1 MQPIYI
7 FGHKKP
13 DTDSICATITLSNLK
28 NQLGENTIP
37 CTLGYVNDETNFVLN
52 YFNVKEPTF
61 ISDVKL
67 EIKDIHYQKEY
78 YLKKKDSIYKSYQYM
93 LENKVT
99 SVPIV
104 DEETHFYGLLSMKD
118 IAKDQIS
125 GKTNEIHTSYQN
137 IMNTLEGTEILR
149 YEEEIEG
156 NIIVPTFRS
165 TTFIQNVKITP
176 NDILIVGD
184 RHSIIEY
191 AISNKAKLLIIT
203 GDGEIQPKHLEIA
216 KENKVSIIYTKFD
229 SFKVAKIINL
239 CNYNE
244 TIVNTQDIICFKE
257 HDKVTTC
264 QEIAAKNKYSNYP
277 IINEQ
282 NTCLGLLR
290 LADINNNTKKQV
302 ILVDHN
308 HYEQSA
314 DGLEEAEILEI
325 IDHHNIGNLGTTSPI
340 NFRNMPVGSS
350 NSIIYLLYTEHK
362 IEITKTMAGLMLAGI
377 LSDTLLL
384 KSPTTTELDK
394 QIVAELTNI
403 AQIDYQ
409 QFGLDMFKAGSSL
422 KGKTIEQVLYTDFK
436 NYNIKDRKIG
446 LSQIFTMNIDEIKEQ
461 QEQYIHFM
469 NTIAQNEEYHIVCF
483 LVTDFIQNGSY
494 IFYNEQAKEL
504 VQKGLELPNLT
515 QGTYI
520 PDCVSRKKQV
530 VPKISNIL

>member
-13 DTDSICATITLSNLK
+13 DTDSICASITLSNLK
-28 NQLGENTIP
+28 NKLGENTIP
-37 CTLGYVNDETNFVLN
+37 CALGYTNDETNFVLN
-52 YFNVKEPTF
+52 YFHVPEPTF
-61 ISDVKL
+61 LSDVKL
-67 EIKDIHYQKEY
+67 EIKDINYQKNY
-78 YLKKKDSIYKSYQYM
+78 YLGRYDSIYKSYQYM
-93 LENKVT
+93 IENKVT

-104 DEETHFYGLLSMKD
+104 DEHQKFLGLLSMKD

-125 GKTNEIHTSYQN
+125 GNIAQLHTSYQN
-137 IMNTLEGTEILR
+137 ILNTLDGTEILKF
-149 YEEEIEG
+149 EEQISG
-156 NIIVPTFRS
+156 NIVVPTFRS
-165 TTFIQNVKITP
+165 TTFIQNVQITP
-176 NDILIVGD
+176 NDVFIIGD

-191 AISNKAKLLIIT
+191 AVENKVKLLIVT
-203 GDGEIQPKHLEIA
+203 GDGKLQPKHLEIA
-216 KENKVSIIYTKFD
+216 QNNKVSIIYTKLD

-244 TIVNTQDIICFKE
+244 TIVNTKDIICFKE
-257 HDKVTTC
+257 NDKVTMC

-277 IINEQ
+277 IINDNHE
-282 NTCLGLLR
+282 CLGMLR
-290 LADINNNTKKQV
+290 LADINNNNKKQV

-314 DGLEEAEILEI
+314 EGLEEAEILEI

-350 NSIIYLLYTEHK
+350 NSIIYLLYKENK
-362 IEITKTMAGLMLAGI
+362 IEIDKTMAGLMLAGI

-394 QIVAELTNI
+394 QIVEDLTKIAE
-403 AQIDYQ
+403 IDYQ
-409 QFGLDMFKAGSSL
+409 KFGLDMFKAGSSL
-422 KGKTIEQVLYTDFK
+422 KGKSVEQVLYTDFK
-436 NYNIKDRKIG
+436 NYLIKDRKIG
-446 LSQIFTMNIDEIKEQ
+446 LSQIFTMNIEEIKEQ
-461 QEQYIHFM
+461 QDEYINFM

-494 IFYNEQAKEL
+494 IFFNESAKEL
-504 VQKGLELPNLT
+504 VQKGMELKNLE

-520 PDCVSRKKQV
+520 KDCVSRKKQV
-530 VPKISNIL
+530 VPKISTVL